1 MQYKLSLLLSLFALQ
16 TQAQSNTET
25 IFYQTA
31 EALDK
36 LKVLQ
41 YDVYREINNY
51 KDNYFAKN
59 SGTAY
64 FEFNNSKEGKLER
77 CQLRSDKVAQ
87 IYNGTEL
94 FNLYLS
100 DKTYDGGK
108 SKPSRL
114 SNLSLFFN
122 SIATLRIS
130 LPVIAADA
138 SIPKSVKDTSID
150 GKKYL
155 FLKFALNKKAIEF
168 PGGFTSFE
176 SEVIKYYELLVEPA
190 SKMPFMIID
199 RNSIMGDQYYTKTIF
214 TNITTNP
221 PAPVASSWF
230 ISGHEGYTLKKDE
243 KRRPMIAAGN
253 KLPDWSL
260 PVMTTHSGDSL
271 NSAALAGKKT
281 VIEFW
286 IKNCG
291 YCMAAF
297 PEVKELQ
304 EKFGRTVNIV
314 SVNAYE
320 EKEDVEFFYKREKP
334 SYKMLYGGEKLAN
347 QLGIYGYPSVVVL
360 DENGLVTFAKAGF
373 NKEEILSAIKK

>member
-1 MQYKLSLLLSLFALQ
+1 MQYKLSLLLSVFAIQ
-16 TQAQSNTET
+16 AQAQSNTET
-25 IFYQTA
+25 VFHQTA

-36 LKVLQ
+36 LQVLQ
-41 YDVYREINNY
+41 YDAYREINNY

-64 FEFNNSKEGKLER
+64 FEFNNAKEGKLER
-77 CQLRSDKVAQ
+77 CQLRSNKIVQ

-94 FNLYLS
+94 FNLYIT

-108 SKPSRL
+108 SKPSGL
-114 SNLSLFFN
+114 SHLSLFFN

-138 SIPKSVKDTSID
+138 SIPKSVKDTSVD

-155 FLKFALNKKAIEF
+155 LLKFALNKKAIEF
-168 PGGFTSFE
+168 PNGFTGFDA
-176 SEVIKYYELLVEPA
+176 EVIKYYELLVEPV
-190 SKMPFMIID
+190 SKLPFIIID
-199 RNSIMGDQYYTKTIF
+199 RNSIMQDQYYTKTIF

-221 PAPVASSWF
+221 SAPVASSWF
-230 ISGHEGYTLKKDE
+230 ISGHEGYALKEDE

-253 KLPDWSL
+253 KLPGWSL
-260 PVMTTHSGDSL
+260 PVMANHSGDSL
-271 NSAALAGKKT
+271 NSAMLTGKKT

-297 PEVKELQ
+297 PDVKELQ
-304 EKFGRTVNIV
+304 EKFGKSANIV
-314 SVNAYE
+314 SINAYE
-320 EKEDVEFFYKREKP
+320 EKEEVEFFYKREKP

-347 QLGIYGYPSVVVL
+347 QLGIYGYPAVVIL
-360 DENGLVTFAKAGF
+360 DENGLVTFAKSGF
-373 NKEEILSAIKK
+373 NKEDILNALKK